1 MSEKAVELGPNQELA
16 VGNLADAYRG
26 SGQKDKANATYDK
39 AIALAFQE
47 LQVNPQSTAALE
59 DLALY
64 YAKKGD
70 PSRGAE
76 FIQRARKIDEKD
88 VELMYAEATVAIL
101 ANKPSDAIRS
111 LRAAFSNGY
120 PVKQAEQDPEFAKL
134 KTTPEFQALVKE
146 FSKPSH

>member
-64 YAKKGD
+64 YAKKGEAA
-70 PSRGAE
+70 RGTE
-76 FIQRARKIDEKD
+76 FIQRARGIDQKD
-88 VELMYAEATVAIL
+88 VELIYAEATVELL
-101 ANKPSDAIRS
+101 ANKQSDALRS
-111 LRAAFSNGY
+111 LREAFSKGY
-120 PVKQAEQDPEFAKL
+120 SVKQAQQDPEFAKL
-134 KTTPEFQALVKE
+134 KDTPEFKALVKE
-146 FSKPSH
+146 FSK